1 LIAALTIQLG
11 SNSSKKYLGLVIPSL
26 QRETLSDQTGNE
38 TNKT

>member
-38 TNKT
+38 TN